1 MADIGACFRRI
12 DDVPTTLTFFY
23 LIYKTNDEGYVDASY
38 ADMAKALNRSR
49 TMLYKYVKRLV
60 NIGAIELRSK
70 QQVNNRLTASEQKRT
85 YIYIPQIA
93 YYKRVTNMEGN
104 RAVNS
109 KLTTSKQKIN
119 KDDLPRKTLEERKV
133 EFHKA
138 LKPFVEKYGENLIE
152 EFYNHWAQ
160 VNEGGTKMHWEK
172 QKTFEIARRLATWKK
187 NDDERKLSRKT
198 SQDIGMIYHKEK
210 DEFKNEETW

>member
-23 LIYKTNDEGYVDASY
+23 LIYKTNNEGYVDASY

-70 QQVNNRLTASEQKRT
+70 QQVNNRLTAGEQKRT

-93 YYKRVTNMEGN
+93 YYKRVIKTE
-104 RAVNS
+104 RDCAVNGR
-109 KLTTSKQKIN
+109 LTTCKQEVCKKN
-119 KDDLPRKTLEERKV
+119 LSQKTLDERRKDFY
-133 EFHKA
+133 EA
-138 LKPFVEKYGENLIE
+138 LRPFTEKYGENLID

-172 QKTFEIARRLATWKK
+172 QKTFEIARRLATWKRLNYGK
-187 NDDERKLSRKT
+187 SSSEQRMHTDGTVLHSEQMDYT
-198 SQDIGMIYHKEK
+198 K
-210 DEFKNEETW
+210 DTW

>member
-12 DDVPTTLTFFY
+12 GDIPTTLTLFY
-23 LIYKTNDEGYVDASY
+23 LIYKANDEGYVDASY

-49 TMLYKYVKRLV
+49 TMLYKYVMRLASL
-60 NIGAIELRSK
+60 GAIELRSK

-93 YYKRVTNMEGN
+93 YYKRVTSTGEN
-104 RAVNS
+104 RSVNS
-109 KLTTSKQKIN
+109 RLTTSKQEIN
-119 KDDLPRKTLEERKV
+119 KKDSPQKTLEERKE
-133 EFHKA
+133 EFYES

-172 QKTFEIARRLATWKK
+172 QKTFEIARRLATWKRNNYGK
-187 NDDERKLSRKT
+187 SSSEQRMQTDGTVLHAEQMDYTK
-198 SQDIGMIYHKEK
+198 G
-210 DEFKNEETW
+210 TW

>member
-1 MADIGACFRRI
+1 MADIGACFRKI
-12 DDVPTTLTFFY
+12 GDIPTTLTLFY
-23 LIYKTNDEGYVDASY
+23 LIYKANDEGYVDASY

-49 TMLYKYVKRLV
+49 TMLYKYVIRLASL
-60 NIGAIELRSK
+60 GAIELRSK

-104 RAVNS
+104 CAVNS

-133 EFHKA
+133 EFHEA
-138 LKPFVEKYGENLIE
+138 LNPFVEKYGESLIE

-172 QKTFEIARRLATWKK
+172 QKTFEIARRLATWKRLNYGK
-187 NDDERKLSRKT
+187 SISEQRMHTDGTVLHSEQMDYT
-198 SQDIGMIYHKEK
+198 K
-210 DEFKNEETW
+210 DTW

>member
-12 DDVPTTLTFFY
+12 GDIPTTLTFFY
-23 LIYKTNDEGYVDASY
+23 LIYKANDEGYVDASY

-49 TMLYKYVKRLV
+49 TMLYKYVMRLASL
-60 NIGAIELRSK
+60 GAIELRSK

-93 YYKRVTNMEGN
+93 YYKRVTSTEENSS
-104 RAVNS
+104 VNS
-109 KLTTSKQKIN
+109 RLTISKQEIN
-119 KDDLPRKTLEERKV
+119 KKCLPQKTLEERKE
-133 EFHKA
+133 EFHES

-172 QKTFEIARRLATWKK
+172 QKTFEIARRLATWKRNNYGK
-187 NDDERKLSRKT
+187 SSSEQRMHTDGTVLHAEQMDYTK
-198 SQDIGMIYHKEK
+198 G
-210 DEFKNEETW
+210 TW

>member
-12 DDVPTTLTFFY
+12 GDIPTSLTLFY
-23 LIYKTNDEGYVDASY
+23 LIYKANDEGYVDASY

-49 TMLYKYVKRLV
+49 TMLYKYVMRLASL
-60 NIGAIELRSK
+60 GAIELRSK

-93 YYKRVTNMEGN
+93 YYKRVTSTGEN
-104 RAVNS
+104 RSVNS
-109 KLTTSKQKIN
+109 RLTTSKQEIN
-119 KDDLPRKTLEERKV
+119 KKDSPQKTLEERKE
-133 EFHKA
+133 EFYES

-172 QKTFEIARRLATWKK
+172 QKTFEIARRLATWKRNNYGK
-187 NDDERKLSRKT
+187 SSSEQRMHTDGTVLHAEQMDYTK
-198 SQDIGMIYHKEK
+198 G
-210 DEFKNEETW
+210 TW

>member
-1 MADIGACFRRI
+1 MADIGACFRKI
-12 DDVPTTLTFFY
+12 GDIPTTLTFFY
-23 LIYKTNDEGYVDASY
+23 LIYKANDEGYVDASY

-49 TMLYKYVKRLV
+49 TMLYKYVIRLASL
-60 NIGAIELRSK
+60 GAIELRSK

-93 YYKRVTNMEGN
+93 YYKRVTSTGENSS
-104 RAVNS
+104 VNS
-109 KLTTSKQKIN
+109 RLTTSKQEIN
-119 KDDLPRKTLEERKV
+119 KKCLPQKTLEERKE
-133 EFHKA
+133 EFHES

-172 QKTFEIARRLATWKK
+172 QKTFEIARRLATWKRNNYGK
-187 NDDERKLSRKT
+187 SSSEQRMHTDGNVLHAEQMDYTK
-198 SQDIGMIYHKEK
+198 G
-210 DEFKNEETW
+210 TW